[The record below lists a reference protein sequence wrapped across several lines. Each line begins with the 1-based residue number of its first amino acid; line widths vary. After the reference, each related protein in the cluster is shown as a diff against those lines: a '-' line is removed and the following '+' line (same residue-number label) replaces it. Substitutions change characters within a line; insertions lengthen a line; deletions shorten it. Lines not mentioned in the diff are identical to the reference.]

1 MRGWTGLAAP
11 LTVLPVLLL
20 GVLVTDR
27 HDVTTAVRFDAL
39 VVAPATLAAAAML
52 YAAWRITP
60 SREDGWITA
69 AMTMLA
75 IECVMLFGLQIA
87 APRQVADRP
96 FWMLTAD
103 LACLFAVLCVAR
115 LAGRSELTID
125 PGWAGCLIGSG
136 LGIGRILAVKDFPQ
150 IVAAP
155 YTEVFVAVLNGA
167 ILLATVLAI
176 MRIEEVELA
185 TRVRLSIGTVA
196 LSLAHLAWYLTG
208 SSIIGARSTMWLDI
222 VGAAVLLSAALH
234 VLRRSVLDERA
245 EAQELSHRLQ
255 EVEADIRDRRARMH
269 EINSTLAGIASATQV
284 ISNNRRTTAER
295 CRQLEGMVQAE
306 LARLER
312 LLSDPA
318 SETRDPAAPAAEPAP
333 AVEAVAGAAGEAS
346 SDASSAACADGDEPP
361 VVDLDETISTLALSQ
376 AVRGNRVAWLPSG
389 ERVSGD
395 PDAVAEVINILL
407 DNAAKHGG
415 TPAEVDVR
423 RLDDRVEIAVSDSG
437 PGIAPEIRQ
446 QLFQWGARGPD
457 SHGQGIGLNIAASLI
472 ERQGGYLRLRDT
484 LRQGTTFVVGLQAAR
499 DRDGAA
505 AQPA

>member
-27 HDVTTAVRFDAL
+27 DDVTNAVRFDAL

-52 YAAWRITP
+52 YAAWRIAP

-75 IECVMLFGLQIA
+75 IECVMLFGLQIVA
-87 APRQVADRP
+87 SKQVAQRP

-103 LACLFAVLCVAR
+103 LGCLFAVLCVAR

-125 PGWAGCLIGSG
+125 PGWAGCLVGSALG
-136 LGIGRILAVKDFPQ
+136 LARILAVMNLPRID
-150 IVAAP
+150 AA
-155 YTEVFVAVLNGA
+155 YIEVFVAVLNGLMLVA
-167 ILLATVLAI
+167 AVSAI
-176 MRIEEVELA
+176 MRIRQVELA

-208 SSIIGARSTMWLDI
+208 SNILGARSTMWLDI

-284 ISNNRRTTAER
+284 ISSNRRTTAER

-318 SETRDPAAPAAEPAP
+318 SDTRDPAAPVTTPAP
-333 AVEAVAGAAGEAS
+333 A
-346 SDASSAACADGDEPP
+346 DEPVAEAPADEDEAP

-376 AVRGNRVAWLPSG
+376 AVRGNRVTWLPSG

-446 QLFQWGARGPD
+446 QLFQWGARGPE
-457 SHGQGIGLNIAASLI
+457 SRGQGIGLNIAASLV

>member
-1 MRGWTGLAAP
+1 MAVLTVPRDTWKRGWIGLAAP

-115 LAGRSELTID
+115 LARRSELTID

-136 LGIGRILAVKDFPQ
+136 LGIGRILAVKNFPQ

-176 MRIEEVELA
+176 MRITEVELD

-196 LSLAHLAWYLTG
+196 LSLAHLAWYLNG
-208 SSIIGARSTMWLDI
+208 STILVARSTMWLDI

-284 ISNNRRTTAER
+284 ISSNRRTTAER

-318 SETRDPAAPAAEPAP
+318 SDTRDPAAPVTTPAP
-333 AVEAVAGAAGEAS
+333 A
-346 SDASSAACADGDEPP
+346 DEPVAEVPADEDEAP

-376 AVRGNRVAWLPSG
+376 AVRGNRVTWLPSG

-446 QLFQWGARGPD
+446 QLFQWGARGPE
-457 SHGQGIGLNIAASLI
+457 SRGQGIGLNIAASLV

>member
-1 MRGWTGLAAP
+1 
-11 LTVLPVLLL
+11 
-20 GVLVTDR
+20 
-27 HDVTTAVRFDAL
+27 
-39 VVAPATLAAAAML
+39 
-52 YAAWRITP
+52 
-60 SREDGWITA
+60 
-69 AMTMLA
+69 
-75 IECVMLFGLQIA
+75 
-87 APRQVADRP
+87 
-96 FWMLTAD
+96 
-103 LACLFAVLCVAR
+103 
-115 LAGRSELTID
+115 
-125 PGWAGCLIGSG
+125 
-136 LGIGRILAVKDFPQ
+136 
-150 IVAAP
+150 
-155 YTEVFVAVLNGA
+155 
-167 ILLATVLAI
+167 
-176 MRIEEVELA
+176 
-185 TRVRLSIGTVA
+185 
-196 LSLAHLAWYLTG
+196 
-208 SSIIGARSTMWLDI
+208 
-222 VGAAVLLSAALH
+222 
-234 VLRRSVLDERA
+234 
-245 EAQELSHRLQ
+245 
-255 EVEADIRDRRARMH
+255 MH

-284 ISNNRRTTAER
+284 ISDNRRTTAER

-318 SETRDPAAPAAEPAP
+318 SETRDPAAPAPAAVAAAEAP
-333 AVEAVAGAAGEAS
+333 ADEAPADDEA
-346 SDASSAACADGDEPP
+346 P

-376 AVRGNRVAWLPSG
+376 AVRGNRVTWMPSG

-446 QLFQWGARGPD
+446 QLFQWGARGPE
-457 SHGQGIGLNIAASLI
+457 SRGQGIGLNIAASLV